1 MDWIAALLSLIIVI
15 APGTLLSLAVLKGES
30 LSRFEKFF
38 LSIAFG
44 VIIVPLLLFLEYFFL
59 GIDFSAGIVL
69 ANSFLVFAVSLA
81 ALYFQKQFPSLGG
94 LNATVVWK
102 ALKDNWVYAL
112 LLLFILT
119 GFYVRLVPAHS
130 AEFFE
135 FDPYYY
141 DKLTQELVQN
151 GRIEMYSSDAYYPFE
166 AFRHYAPLAQYAQG
180 AWYSLYE
187 LFAGLG
193 AYSQD
198 SLILVSQ
205 LYPPLVGALLSFL
218 AFLIIKDEF
227 GELVALAP
235 AAFFAFTPQL
245 VKKLAAG
252 VNEQQP
258 WGFFT
263 AMLIFAVLVL
273 LVNRK
278 SWRLAALGAVACA
291 AAALGSQQY
300 VWPFMILASYL
311 TLQAVMD
318 FLSGS
323 LDLDLVKK
331 NALVVAGA
339 WFGSFVV
346 DAYQAGHMG
355 AGVGFLH
362 YLMAIGLG
370 LTVALYYAREFFLK
384 GRDSFKARL
393 GVLAAVG
400 VLCIPLFFFVTDFG
414 WTAVRVV
421 ESQLTFAEAHVPL
434 AKTIQEEGATSEALW
449 ASSYGVLN
457 PPALLLSAALLAAAS
472 AVIDLAVR
480 KRKRE
485 ALAFGAVSFAL
496 LALQSQSAAVLGF
509 LGSSLGFDW
518 LASGASFLAANP
530 VFVYLAVAL
539 AASIISYY
547 FASGSR
553 RSALL
558 LVLVF
563 FPIAFIGLNK
573 LKYMVHLAFALCL
586 ATGYILGEASR
597 LLVNANDWLKV
608 TSDKAFV
615 KNAALGF
622 VILLSVVGVA
632 AQANTVPATMAQL
645 EATRIPLDWTS
656 TYDWMAESI
665 PDGSRVMSWWDY
677 GHWTT
682 FFGNTNTV
690 LDPVN
695 EKGLLDQGVAYGFV
709 EATPEE
715 FYNIMDYH
723 GATHVLVDWE
733 LVGKWGALAYL
744 SGTCDSELSQF
755 CSVEPAISDWKQGP
769 GKSQYEAEHYFEYLN
784 LVGTCPSS
792 GLVELPAYQSSF
804 GAVYCL
810 TQDSFLL
817 LGRNG
822 IEASY
827 QRPIYGAVPG
837 ATVEG
842 NASYL
847 TSSFYYRDQL
857 INVNPDLSVYGL
869 ESDLVDSN
877 FVKLFFFEELP
888 GFKLVYRS
896 PNNLVKVFEY
906 EGRP

>member
-1 MDWIAALLSLIIVI
+1 M
-15 APGTLLSLAVLKGES
+15 PGTLLGLAALKGEK

-38 LSIAFG
+38 LSLAFG
-44 VIIVPLLLFLEYFFL
+44 IIIVPLLLFFEYFLAGFE
-59 GIDFSAGIVL
+59 FSSTLVL
-69 ANSFLVFAVSLA
+69 ANSLIVFIAAIA
-81 ALYFQKQFPSLGG
+81 ALFLQKQFPSLDG

-102 ALKDNWVYAL
+102 TLKDNWVYLL

-130 AEFFE
+130 VDFFE

-151 GRIEMYSSDAYYPFE
+151 GHIEMYSSDAYYPME

-198 SLILVSQ
+198 SLILMSQ

-227 GELVALAP
+227 GDIVALAP
-235 AAFFAFTPQL
+235 AAFFALTPQI

-278 SWRLAALGAVACA
+278 SWRLAALGALACV

-311 TLQAVMD
+311 TLQGVVD

-323 LDLDLVKK
+323 LDLELIKM

-339 WFGSFVV
+339 WLGSFVV
-346 DAYQAGHMG
+346 DTYQAGHLG

-362 YLMAIGLG
+362 YLMVIGLG
-370 LTVALYYAREFFLK
+370 LTLVLYYAREFFLK
-384 GRDSFKARL
+384 GRDSFNARL

-400 VLCIPLFFFVTDFG
+400 LLCIPLFFVVTDFG

-421 ESQLTFAEAHVPL
+421 ETQLTFAKAHVPL
-434 AKTIQEEGATSEALW
+434 AKTIQEEGVTSEGLW

-457 PPALLLSAALLAAAS
+457 PIVLLLSAALLAAAS
-472 AVIDLAVR
+472 AVIDLATH
-480 KRKRE
+480 KRKKE
-485 ALAFGAVSFAL
+485 ALAFGVVSLLL
-496 LALQSQSAAVLGF
+496 LALQSQSSGVLEAAGAF
-509 LGSSLGFDW
+509 LGFD
-518 LASGASFLAANP
+518 LLVSGASFLAANP
-530 VFVYLAVAL
+530 VFIYLSVAV

-547 FASGSR
+547 FAEGSR

-558 LVLVF
+558 LVLIF

-586 ATGYILGEASR
+586 ATGYVLGELSR
-597 LLVNANDWLKV
+597 VLVNANKLLKV
-608 TSDKAFV
+608 TSDDKFV
-615 KNAALGF
+615 KNAALGLI
-622 VILLSVVGVA
+622 ILLSVVGVA
-632 AQANTVPATMAQL
+632 AQANTVPSTMRQL
-645 EATRIPLDWTS
+645 ESTRIPLDWID
-656 TYDWMAESI
+656 TYDWMSESL
-665 PDGSRVMSWWDY
+665 PDGARMMSWWDY

-682 FFGNTNTV
+682 FFGNTDTV

-715 FYNIMDYH
+715 FYEIMDYH
-723 GATHVLVDWE
+723 GATHVMVDWE
-733 LVGKWGALAYL
+733 LIGKWGALAYL
-744 SGTCDSELSQF
+744 SGTCNSEISMF
-755 CSVEPAISDWKQGP
+755 CPAESAISDWTQGP

-792 GLVELPAYQSSF
+792 GLVEMPAYQSSF

-817 LGRNG
+817 LSRNG
-822 IEASY
+822 IDSSY
-827 QRPIYGAVPG
+827 QRPIYGAIPG
-837 ATVEG
+837 TITEE
-842 NASYL
+842 NTSYL
-847 TSSFYYRDQL
+847 LASFYYQDQL
-857 INVNPDLSVYGL
+857 INVNPDLTVYGL
-869 ESDLVDSN
+869 ESNLVDSN